1 MTAAALIGDQLILEE
16 DYDENYTP
24 SEQEIHEYARE
35 IGIDPDRETDLL
47 WLAREGIVAPLPR
60 EWKPCQDVT
69 GDVYYFNF
77 STGQSTWDHPC
88 DEHYR
93 GVVTQERQRALLAGT
108 GAAGVGSGGK
118 KETKEK
124 KKKKE
129 KKEKKEK
136 KKKEPLMA
144 PGPLSA
150 ALPSPLGSL
159 APLRGLDV
167 LGAGP
172 IPSSN
177 PPLRGLLGSSGGLE
191 PLKTSLGA
199 LRSSGGSSVL
209 GSRQEERVS
218 RSRLGRE
225 DQDNLDAGQ
234 PNSGDQQSACGS
246 AGLLRNLYLDL
257 DALGGGLHYE
267 DSEASGGAP
276 LEEHTEPELQDLAL
290 SGDQSPEPPSQ
301 QDSLRGRHLRPSPLS
316 PGREEE
322 GDGVGEGSQAS
333 GSRHGVPYRAMTEE
347 EQEEAERG
355 GEEEKEEE
363 EEEEEGGKRE
373 AESEVEED
381 IDQGEEEEMDERA
394 EKAVKKLE
402 EDGLG
407 EEGEEVDDGAE
418 GEKEKD
424 DEINDGEGEKA
435 EVEDPSQGEDT
446 KMDDRGVGEEVEATQ
461 EEMEDGERGEAEVEE
476 ERIMGEEG
484 DLMGRRENGDDEG
497 GKEESKDGV
506 AVSVE
511 RGGGKTGEEENEEEE
526 QNGGVWEEEEEV
538 EVVEQEGEEGA
549 ERRNVQRQKEG
560 SMGKGDGEKGGEE
573 EEKQISE
580 KVEVVVHQEEG
591 GGGEDEERAKGH
603 GLSDVGQSDEEVE
616 EVEEDIE
623 EDVEVEEEEEIE
635 RYSEKDYS
643 GKNDIARETSAS
655 EEDEDSELERF
666 IVSEEEEEMAG
677 QMEKREEEQEGV
689 DDEGEGEKEAGR
701 PSEREEEEEEEGEEE
716 RWEDFEGK
724 GKEEVSVETDR
735 GEEDED
741 EDGEEVLERNTTS
754 KGEAEPEGEGSDRA
768 SVREEEEEVVVE
780 QSAEGPRVGGDLGTP
795 NKENKAQKNRVPPLK
810 SPLLGEESVA
820 SEQIKDVPSSIDD
833 LKSGCLSKMSEKTMD
848 PKDLSPAISPLDTD
862 EGKEEEEEEEEES
875 EERELSRKRN
885 STGRRLMQAAA
896 VDSSPARQV
905 DRLVLHHSSPSH
917 SLSSPSHS
925 GRDAGPRPKAEG
937 LSTSLALQ
945 RPETSRGRLA
955 RATNTQQ
962 REVESPTRELGGP
975 PAEELSWKTQRTLR
989 GEGKSGEAVE
999 DKEVKIGELRKKEER
1014 EEERRRKM
1022 EEEEWGKEVKERER
1036 HHEET
1041 EMEKRNVDREV
1052 EEEKKRASLEKERR
1066 LCLLQE
1072 ELRREEEEEERRLK
1086 QESEER
1092 VRAVCQRLDCERS
1105 EEETRLREESNRK
1118 LKELRESGQR
1128 ERENQHRVLREEG
1141 EATINDLRATLDE
1154 EHAAERDRL
1163 EARRRLDLENLKVEL
1178 EAEIQAERRRLL
1190 GEKEEKLSSLRQELA
1205 DVLQEVR
1212 EEVQRDHDRKLEQLK
1227 EEHRRELNTIREKH
1241 LDEESAQRERLLCA
1255 LHDDRERLQSTH
1267 TVQLEKLR
1275 LELDAQTQRTRLA
1288 HTRRECELQEQLEQL
1303 EVKTKDLKTQEVLL
1317 QTKAADLKRRRKRLG
1332 EEEEEVDRGIEQIE
1346 QLKEELGRARE
1357 EKRRAQREA
1366 DGARGERDTAREE
1379 SRRAQEERDRLE
1391 LKVEVLQE
1399 RCARLSR
1406 RFGEPEQGDRAGVSL
1421 RPQPRQEKKKAEKR
1435 AEEAEEPAAP
1445 SSDGKIGSL
1454 HMDDLEEPP
1463 LSPTPDS
1470 QSSLDDMHCYIS
1482 TEEASVHKARQFLER
1497 ESQRQAVL
1505 QAAGPVP
1512 FASNRSLDA
1521 AAEARQLDLRRAL
1534 QQGSVLLQQLESSM
1548 AQEPLL
1554 EELSRMAAERKVTFD
1569 VTDSDLSSTLDP
1581 QDGPGDHPTVPAKI
1595 QQLSESLQQISGQ
1608 LNMVLGAL
1616 GSLGQPSASTAT
1628 QASGGVPPTSSSPL
1642 SAGPPWAWGG
1652 GTHRVSGATPL
1663 FATPIAGTRRAS
1675 GDLLNSRWAKL
1686 FPGAPVDPVA
1696 SSTLRTGSAYSS
1708 FTPASESARSLH
1720 SMPKTFE
1727 MDGQR
1732 LQGLIDGNKRWLE
1745 MRRKDA
1751 SIPLFTRYRP
1761 PAAGGTGLVQLGL
1774 DDNNQI
1780 KVYHY

>member
-1 MTAAALIGDQLILEE
+1 
-16 DYDENYTP
+16 
-24 SEQEIHEYARE
+24 
-35 IGIDPDRETDLL
+35 
-47 WLAREGIVAPLPR
+47 
-60 EWKPCQDVT
+60 
-69 GDVYYFNF
+69 
-77 STGQSTWDHPC
+77 
-88 DEHYR
+88 
-93 GVVTQERQRALLAGT
+93 
-108 GAAGVGSGGK
+108 
-118 KETKEK
+118 
-124 KKKKE
+124 
-129 KKEKKEK
+129 
-136 KKKEPLMA
+136 
-144 PGPLSA
+144 
-150 ALPSPLGSL
+150 
-159 APLRGLDV
+159 
-167 LGAGP
+167 
-172 IPSSN
+172 
-177 PPLRGLLGSSGGLE
+177 
-191 PLKTSLGA
+191 
-199 LRSSGGSSVL
+199 
-209 GSRQEERVS
+209 
-218 RSRLGRE
+218 
-225 DQDNLDAGQ
+225 
-234 PNSGDQQSACGS
+234 
-246 AGLLRNLYLDL
+246 
-257 DALGGGLHYE
+257 
-267 DSEASGGAP
+267 
-276 LEEHTEPELQDLAL
+276 
-290 SGDQSPEPPSQ
+290 
-301 QDSLRGRHLRPSPLS
+301 
-316 PGREEE
+316 
-322 GDGVGEGSQAS
+322 
-333 GSRHGVPYRAMTEE
+333 
-347 EQEEAERG
+347 
-355 GEEEKEEE
+355 
-363 EEEEEGGKRE
+363 
-373 AESEVEED
+373 
-381 IDQGEEEEMDERA
+381 
-394 EKAVKKLE
+394 
-402 EDGLG
+402 
-407 EEGEEVDDGAE
+407 
-418 GEKEKD
+418 
-424 DEINDGEGEKA
+424 
-435 EVEDPSQGEDT
+435 
-446 KMDDRGVGEEVEATQ
+446 
-461 EEMEDGERGEAEVEE
+461 
-476 ERIMGEEG
+476 
-484 DLMGRRENGDDEG
+484 
-497 GKEESKDGV
+497 
-506 AVSVE
+506 
-511 RGGGKTGEEENEEEE
+511 
-526 QNGGVWEEEEEV
+526 
-538 EVVEQEGEEGA
+538 
-549 ERRNVQRQKEG
+549 
-560 SMGKGDGEKGGEE
+560 
-573 EEKQISE
+573 
-580 KVEVVVHQEEG
+580 
-591 GGGEDEERAKGH
+591 
-603 GLSDVGQSDEEVE
+603 
-616 EVEEDIE
+616 
-623 EDVEVEEEEEIE
+623 
-635 RYSEKDYS
+635 
-643 GKNDIARETSAS
+643 
-655 EEDEDSELERF
+655 
-666 IVSEEEEEMAG
+666 
-677 QMEKREEEQEGV
+677 
-689 DDEGEGEKEAGR
+689 
-701 PSEREEEEEEEGEEE
+701 
-716 RWEDFEGK
+716 
-724 GKEEVSVETDR
+724 
-735 GEEDED
+735 
-741 EDGEEVLERNTTS
+741 
-754 KGEAEPEGEGSDRA
+754 
-768 SVREEEEEVVVE
+768 
-780 QSAEGPRVGGDLGTP
+780 
-795 NKENKAQKNRVPPLK
+795 
-810 SPLLGEESVA
+810 
-820 SEQIKDVPSSIDD
+820 
-833 LKSGCLSKMSEKTMD
+833 
-848 PKDLSPAISPLDTD
+848 
-862 EGKEEEEEEEEES
+862 
-875 EERELSRKRN
+875 
-885 STGRRLMQAAA
+885 MQAVA

-925 GRDAGPRPKAEG
+925 GRDAGPCPKAEG

-989 GEGKSGEAVE
+989 GEGTSGEAVE
-999 DKEVKIGELRKKEER
+999 EEEVKIGELRKKEER

-1041 EMEKRNVDREV
+1041 EMERRNVDREV

-1190 GEKEEKLSSLRQELA
+1190 GEKEEKLSSLRQEIKSTERKKELMSPRPVQQLAEYHRELA

-1255 LHDDRERLQSTH
+1255 LQDDRERLQSTH

-1332 EEEEEVDRGIEQIE
+1332 EEEEEVDRGIEIE

-1406 RFGEPEQGDRAGVSL
+1406 SEPEQGDRAGVSL

-1435 AEEAEEPAAP
+1435 VEEAEEPAAP
-1445 SSDGKIGSL
+1445 SSDGKMGSL
-1454 HMDDLEEPP
+1454 HMDDLEDPP

-1521 AAEARQLDLRRAL
+1521 AAQEARQLDLRRAL

-1642 SAGPPWAWGG
+1642 SAGPPWAWGA
-1652 GTHRVSGATPL
+1652 GTHRASGATPL

-1751 SIPLFTRYRP
+1751 SMYPFFSFQCKETPLFTRYRP